1 MAIRLNVDIKIRFIY
16 FRWTWDAMTSR
27 TSGKPL
33 FSPNGN
39 LSINVSDDE
48 NSDGQIKYSELMTTD
63 NSDCNGSVINS
74 PPNLIVNRMYDL
86 QQNIKDTDEDRSND
100 ITAVDLLSFS
110 RQIAMGMEF
119 LSTNRV
125 VHRDLAARNVLV
137 CSDKTVKIADF
148 GLSRD
153 IYQENMYKK
162 TGSGK
167 LPIKWMAIESLTHQ
181 VYTTQS
187 DV

>member
-1 MAIRLNVDIKIRFIY
+1 MS
-16 FRWTWDAMTSR
+16 SR

-33 FSPNGN
+33 LSPDRN
-39 LSINVSDDE
+39 LSMNMSDDE
-48 NSDGQIKYSELMTTD
+48 NFNSQIKYSELLTTD
-63 NSDCNGSVINS
+63 NSDCNGSLIHS
-74 PPNLIVNRMYDL
+74 QPNLIVNRLYDL
-86 QQNIKDTDEDRSND
+86 QQSIKDTDEDRSND
-100 ITAVDLLSFS
+100 ITAVDLLSFG

-119 LSTNRV
+119 LSSNRV

-137 CSDKTVKIADF
+137 CSNKTVKIADF